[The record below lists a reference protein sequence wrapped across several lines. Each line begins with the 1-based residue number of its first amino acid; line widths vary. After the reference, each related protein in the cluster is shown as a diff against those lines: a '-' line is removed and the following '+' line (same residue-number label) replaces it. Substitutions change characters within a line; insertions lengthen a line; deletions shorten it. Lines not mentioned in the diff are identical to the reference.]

1 MPYFMIK
8 KQRIR
13 QYNKTFIDYFRNFIL
28 LLEKGQKFLTFILY
42 DVLVLKEQPFK
53 ISGNTSNA
61 GRVAGTLSFP

>member
-1 MPYFMIK
+1 MVPFSASALTSTPFAVIVPIASAAASDTEMC
-8 KQRIR
+8 IR
-13 QYNKTFIDYFRNFIL
+13 DR
-28 LLEKGQKFLTFILY
+28 Y